1 MTTTKPILLSEIEN
15 VIKELNPQTI
25 SSERKAVFT
34 TSYRFYSI

>member
-25 SSERKAVFT
+25 SSERKAVLQPLT
-34 TSYRFYSI
+34 YSI